1 MITPDY
7 YDKFKCIAG
16 ACKHSCCIGAWD
28 IEVDEETMERYLS
41 LDGEIGERVKDA
53 IDEENIFIRQNG
65 RCPMFTDDGLCELV
79 KCGAGLCVTCDEY
92 PRFTRD
98 YDDYIEKG
106 LALSCEVATDIILN
120 NKNKV
125 EFVGETG
132 ECEDELFPILY
143 NARNEIFEILQNR
156 DVDILKRI
164 RLVLDYG
171 RELRE
176 HINNNDY
183 AVFLYIPEDTWNGE
197 RDILPY
203 IDFINTLSVT
213 DSAWHDIMKNAT
225 PPTEINQIMAEQ
237 LAVYFVH
244 RYFLQAVFDCDPLA
258 KLKFMALSVMAI
270 LYMGDDVVNSARIYS
285 VEIEHNEENIEEIY
299 DELMFNEDLSTENI
313 INMIKLNI
321 TA

>member
-1 MITPDY
+1 MITPNY
-7 YDKFKCIAG
+7 YDKFQCIAG

-28 IEVDEETMERYLS
+28 IEVDEDTMERYLA
-41 LDGEIGERVKDA
+41 LEGEIGDRVKTA
-53 IDEENIFIRQNG
+53 IDSDNVFIRKDG
-65 RCPMFTDDGLCELV
+65 KCPMFTCDGLCELV

-106 LALSCEVATDIILN
+106 LALSCEVAADIILS
-120 NKNKV
+120 NKDKV
-125 EFVGETG
+125 KFVGDTG
-132 ECEDELFPILY
+132 ECEDELFPLLHY
-143 NARNEIFEILQNR
+143 ARNEIFKILQDREN
-156 DVDILKRI
+156 DILKRI

-183 AVFLYIPEDTWNGE
+183 EVFSYTPGDIDGKRCDIAPYLEFIDT
-197 RDILPY
+197 LPVS
-203 IDFINTLSVT
+203 DEG
-213 DSAWHDIMKNAT
+213 WHSMIENAT
-225 PPTEINQIMAEQ
+225 HPQEIDEVVAEQ

-270 LYMGDDVVNSARIYS
+270 LYIGESTGDVIDAARMYS
-285 VEIEHNEENIEEIY
+285 VEIEHNEDGIDEIY
-299 DELMFNEDLSTENI
+299 DEFMFNDQLSFKNI
-313 INMIKLNI
+313 INMIR
-321 TA
+321 